1 MDPPQC
7 VSAQK
12 VLNVLLARIAA
23 HEEPGTFVEIYPLIN
38 NPNTQLLPN
47 VHKYHIQG
55 LLFQLGLLKTRRGAI
70 QFVSDATLWNNL
82 LEDELS
88 YSFTLKMIKTKKGLR
103 RSMCLDVMQSVDVE
117 TADLSRNEMG
127 FLELCRSSFK
137 EILSLPSLSNYPL
150 SEAPPFSKCLT
161 SNCVIIVLLHS
172 HQQVV
177 QSTLQRHH
185 NKSAPSCYHLKSHF
199 PWL

>member
-7 VSAQK
+7 LSAQK

-70 QFVSDATLWNNL
+70 QFISDTTLWNNL

-88 YSFTLKMIKTKKGLR
+88 YSFTLK
-103 RSMCLDVMQSVDVE
+103 
-117 TADLSRNEMG
+117 
-127 FLELCRSSFK
+127 
-137 EILSLPSLSNYPL
+137 
-150 SEAPPFSKCLT
+150 
-161 SNCVIIVLLHS
+161 
-172 HQQVV
+172 
-177 QSTLQRHH
+177 
-185 NKSAPSCYHLKSHF
+185 
-199 PWL
+199 